1 MSRWLGVL
9 YLSLVAF
16 AQKQPSSNVQPKD
29 IRKEIQT
36 LRSLP
41 DEVRATATRRL
52 ALQIRALPASEDKV
66 GLVSQL
72 SNLATEGDFGRETLQ
87 DVTTTLA
94 LAIRETR
101 PTSDQAYGDL
111 ARLVHY
117 EHVDASLD
125 NPKFTAAMKQLADD
139 DRARQEGDF
148 TLHDHL
154 GKSWTLKQLRGS
166 VVLVNFWATWCPPCR
181 KEMPDLEKLSQRFG
195 SQGLVILGL
204 SDEEPDKVTPFIA
217 QYKYT
222 YPILLDPGRKV
233 HDRFHVQGIPV
244 SLLYDRN
251 GKLVAQ
257 AADMRTMG
265 QFLKMLNQ
273 AGLQ

>member
-9 YLSLVAF
+9 CLSLVAL
-16 AQKQPSSNVQPKD
+16 AQRQPRSNVQPKD

-41 DEVRATATRRL
+41 DDVRATATRRL
-52 ALQIRALPASEDKV
+52 ALQIRALPAGGDKV
-66 GLVSQL
+66 GLASQL

-87 DVTTTLA
+87 EVTTTLA
-94 LAIRETR
+94 LAIRETP

-117 EHVDASLD
+117 EHVNASLE
-125 NPKFTAAMKQLADD
+125 NPKFTAAMEQLADD

-148 TLHDHL
+148 TLRDRL
-154 GKSWTLKQLRGS
+154 GKSWTLKRLRGS

-195 SQGLVILGL
+195 KQGLVILGL
-204 SDEEPDKVTPFIA
+204 SDEEPDKVTAFMA

-222 YPILLDPGRKV
+222 YPILLDPGRKI

-251 GKLVAQ
+251 GNLVAQ
-257 AADMRTMG
+257 AADMRTAG

-273 AGLQ
+273 AGLK